1 MALDSSGEK
10 GIILVRALSF
20 QIPIKILWALNIVN
34 TILNGPIYRFTEFL
48 RVIDYFAGRIY
59 AVIYI
64 YACSFLFCKRFR
76 PKLNYSN
83 SIFNCDVV

>member
-20 QIPIKILWALNIVN
+20 QIPIKILLALNIVN

-48 RVIDYFAGRIY
+48 RVIDYMRDGY
-59 AVIYI
+59 MQ
-64 YACSFLFCKRFR
+64 
-76 PKLNYSN
+76 
-83 SIFNCDVV
+83 